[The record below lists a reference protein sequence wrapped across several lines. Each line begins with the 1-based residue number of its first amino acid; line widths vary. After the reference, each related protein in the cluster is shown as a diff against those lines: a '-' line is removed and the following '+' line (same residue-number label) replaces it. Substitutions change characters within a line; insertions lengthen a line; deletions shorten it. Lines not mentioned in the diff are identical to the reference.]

1 MKKLALRHA
10 FALAR
15 IIKAADIR
23 SEVVAFASEF
33 REGKDVNEVGM
44 EFILTMIQ
52 AAADE
57 TVEKKIYQLYAD
69 LKGTNAD
76 EVADYDLETVK
87 TDMKKLIEQNDL
99 KSFFNSVSALMSK
112 Q

>member
-10 FALAR
+10 FTLAR

-76 EVADYDLETVK
+76 EVADYLYLSQLVPFACHD
-87 TDMKKLIEQNDL
+87 
-99 KSFFNSVSALMSK
+99 VSLRWRDYSTSAGCMLAGC
-112 Q
+112 